1 MKGLTWNKA
10 AIAGVAPALT
20 TILSALDAHQG
31 WGLGEE
37 FWGAGDDCGSRPP
50 DVRYPEPR
58 GAPSAPNVGEV
69 KDA

>member
-20 TILSALDAHQG
+20 TILLALDAHQG

-37 FWGAGDDCGSRPP
+37 FWGAVMTVAFGILTFAIPN
-50 DVRYPEPR
+50 
-58 GAPSAPNVGEV
+58 APSAPNVGEA
-69 KDA
+69 KTA